1 MTLASKELVSEVRQ
15 RLEDCLDG
23 EIGFDRYSRV
33 LYSTDASNHQIEPL
47 GVVFPRNEEDLYR
60 VVEIASELGVPI
72 IPRGAGTSIAGQA
85 VGKALVIDCS
95 RYLDQI
101 FDIDPDSAT
110 AEVAAGV
117 VLDKLNNA
125 AEPYGLNFGPDPA
138 SSSQA
143 TFGGMIGNNAS
154 GSHSVRYGMTSD
166 HLISAKAILSD
177 GSSATFE
184 PMAIK
189 DAHARAIRKGL
200 EGEIYGQALCIRE
213 AYADAVRSDWPRT
226 WRRAS
231 GYSLNYL
238 VGYSPSKPA
247 GWYAPE
253 ISYPPQSGINLAALM
268 CGSEGTLAII
278 KRARVRLVPTPAYK
292 ALVTLS
298 YSSIAS
304 ACDATMDILESH
316 PSAVEIMPRG
326 LLQKAKQIPRYA
338 RKLGF
343 VDGTPEALLV
353 VEYVGDSLLEVKA
366 ACESLKGNRAAVLL
380 SREVQEDFWQVRK
393 VGLELLM
400 KSAGDV
406 KHIPFVEDVAVPI
419 QHLAEYVQR
428 VDDVLAEHGTKAEWY
443 AHASAGCLHMRP
455 AINLKTEE
463 GVKCMRDI
471 AEEIIDIVSDVGG
484 VQSGEHGDGLSRSEF
499 NSRIFGPKITQAF
512 REIKQAFDPHNLLNP
527 GKVITV
533 SEEETGFGK
542 LDKDLRYGPHYRAR
556 SFATCFAYN
565 QEVDFAHA
573 VEMCNGAALC
583 RKDNG
588 WMCPSF
594 QATRNER
601 DSTRGRANALRA
613 ALSGSL
619 PESELTSRE
628 MYEVLDLCMECK
640 SCKAECASGVDMA
653 RIKAEFL
660 HNYQS
665 VHGVPL
671 RSRFFGEI
679 GLFLHLIQPFA
690 GIVNFFLHRTAF
702 RWLLDK
708 TLGITRY
715 RSLPTI
721 SSRSFRRWFAEHTT
735 RAEGDPVL
743 LFVDT
748 FTNAYYPETGIA
760 AVNVLEAAGYKVIVA
775 KGQVC
780 CGRPMISKG
789 LLERARK
796 MAERNLTV
804 LTPFAEQGIPIIG
817 LEPSCLVTLRDEY
830 LEFFPDDWRS
840 AAVAKAARMIDE
852 FMVEPG
858 DDGRRPIDRLQ
869 IMTKPSRILVHGHCY
884 MEASSGIGPSLEM
897 LRATGAEVKEIEPGC
912 CGLAGSFG
920 YEREHYELSMKV
932 GEMIV
937 LPAVRKGVAEGAE
950 IAASGVSCRA
960 QILEGASILARHPIE
975 LLADCI
981 RTTD

>member
-1 MTLASKELVSEVRQ
+1 
-15 RLEDCLDG
+15 
-23 EIGFDRYSRV
+23 
-33 LYSTDASNHQIEPL
+33 
-47 GVVFPRNEEDLYR
+47 
-60 VVEIASELGVPI
+60 
-72 IPRGAGTSIAGQA
+72 
-85 VGKALVIDCS
+85 
-95 RYLDQI
+95 
-101 FDIDPDSAT
+101 
-110 AEVAAGV
+110 
-117 VLDKLNNA
+117 
-125 AEPYGLNFGPDPA
+125 
-138 SSSQA
+138 
-143 TFGGMIGNNAS
+143 
-154 GSHSVRYGMTSD
+154 
-166 HLISAKAILSD
+166 
-177 GSSATFE
+177 
-184 PMAIK
+184 
-189 DAHARAIRKGL
+189 
-200 EGEIYGQALCIRE
+200 
-213 AYADAVRSDWPRT
+213 
-226 WRRAS
+226 
-231 GYSLNYL
+231 
-238 VGYSPSKPA
+238 
-247 GWYAPE
+247 
-253 ISYPPQSGINLAALM
+253 
-268 CGSEGTLAII
+268 
-278 KRARVRLVPTPAYK
+278 
-292 ALVTLS
+292 
-298 YSSIAS
+298 
-304 ACDATMDILESH
+304 
-316 PSAVEIMPRG
+316 
-326 LLQKAKQIPRYA
+326 
-338 RKLGF
+338 
-343 VDGTPEALLV
+343 
-353 VEYVGDSLLEVKA
+353 
-366 ACESLKGNRAAVLL
+366 
-380 SREVQEDFWQVRK
+380 
-393 VGLELLM
+393 
-400 KSAGDV
+400 
-406 KHIPFVEDVAVPI
+406 
-419 QHLAEYVQR
+419 
-428 VDDVLAEHGTKAEWY
+428 
-443 AHASAGCLHMRP
+443 
-455 AINLKTEE
+455 
-463 GVKCMRDI
+463 
-471 AEEIIDIVSDVGG
+471 
-484 VQSGEHGDGLSRSEF
+484 
-499 NSRIFGPKITQAF
+499 
-512 REIKQAFDPHNLLNP
+512 
-527 GKVITV
+527 
-533 SEEETGFGK
+533 
-542 LDKDLRYGPHYRAR
+542 
-556 SFATCFAYN
+556 
-565 QEVDFAHA
+565 
-573 VEMCNGAALC
+573 
-583 RKDNG
+583 
-588 WMCPSF
+588 
-594 QATRNER
+594 
-601 DSTRGRANALRA
+601 LRA

-840 AAVAKAARMIDE
+840 AAVAKAACMIDE

-858 DDGRRPIDRLQ
+858 DDGRRP
-869 IMTKPSRILVHGHCY
+869 M
-884 MEASSGIGPSLEM
+884 
-897 LRATGAEVKEIEPGC
+897 
-912 CGLAGSFG
+912 AGSFG

-975 LLADCI
+975 FLADCI